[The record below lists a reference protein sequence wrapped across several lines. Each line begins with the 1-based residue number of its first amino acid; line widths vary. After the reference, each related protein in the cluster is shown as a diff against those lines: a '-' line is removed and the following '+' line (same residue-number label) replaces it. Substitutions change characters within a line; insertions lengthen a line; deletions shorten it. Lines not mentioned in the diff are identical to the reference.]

1 MSVTDP
7 DSSVDHPL
15 ETGGRRGYLR
25 IATEEAFCPPE
36 LMLRFVR
43 ELNENASGDRGFH
56 SLWSFYGGTSERA
69 RLLAERI
76 QNVDQRRLADM
87 DAAGIDHQVISLTCP
102 GVQIFEPSEA
112 VALATLANDQLAEA
126 CRRHPTRFSG
136 LAAIAPQEPQAA
148 AQELERGVR
157 RLALRGAIVNSHTRH
172 EYLDDQKFW
181 PIFEAAEALAVPIYL
196 HPNTPPNQ
204 MIEPFIE
211 RGLDGAI
218 FGFAVE
224 TGLHLLRLITAGVFD
239 RFPGLKIVVGHLG
252 EALPFWMS
260 RIDFMHG
267 ASVRAGRER
276 TRRLELSPSEYLRRN
291 VWITTSGMAWTPAV
305 MFVREVLG
313 GERVLYAM
321 DYPYQY
327 VADEV
332 RRMDELPITLE
343 QKRMFFQGTAEALF
357 GLEPREPG

>member
-1 MSVTDP
+1 MTEP
-7 DSSVDHPL
+7 HAL
-15 ETGGRRGYLR
+15 ETGGGRGYLR
-25 IATEEAFCPPE
+25 IATEEAFCPPA
-36 LMLRFVR
+36 LMQRFCR
-43 ELNENASGDRGFH
+43 ELEEHAIADRGFH
-56 SLWSFYGGTSERA
+56 SLWAFYGGDSERA
-69 RLLAERI
+69 RLLARRI
-76 QNVDQRRLADM
+76 QDLGERRLADM

-102 GVQIFEPSEA
+102 GVQIFEAEEA
-112 VALATLANDQLAEA
+112 AALATAANDELAEA

-136 LAAIAPQEPQAA
+136 LAAIAPQDPAGAA
-148 AQELERGVR
+148 KEMERAVGGLGMRGV
-157 RLALRGAIVNSHTRH
+157 IVNSHTRH
-172 EYLDDQKFW
+172 QYLDEASFW
-181 PIFEAAEALAVPIYL
+181 PIFEAAEALDVPIYL
-196 HPNTPPNQ
+196 HPNTPSNQ

-224 TGLHLLRLITAGVFD
+224 TGLHLLRIITAGVFD
-239 RFPGLKIVVGHLG
+239 RFPKLKLVVGHLG

-276 TRRLELSPSEYLRRN
+276 TKALELAPSAYLRRN

-305 MFVREVLG
+305 MFAREVVG

-332 RRMDELPITLE
+332 REMDELPLTLE
-343 QKRMFFQGTAEALF
+343 EKRQFFQGTAEALF
-357 GLEPREPG
+357 KLNGP